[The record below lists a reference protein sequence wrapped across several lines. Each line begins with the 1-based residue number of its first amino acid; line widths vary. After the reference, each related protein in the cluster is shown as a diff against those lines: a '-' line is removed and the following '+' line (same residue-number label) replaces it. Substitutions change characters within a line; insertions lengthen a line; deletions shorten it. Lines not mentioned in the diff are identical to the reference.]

1 MPSVGCSVSRSSFSG
16 AFLPFEV
23 LEREKS
29 REGGLRGVSNAGELR
44 QAGFRRPEVE
54 AGELALDYAWRQPF
68 IVRLD
73 PELDLCLGA
82 GIARTTG

>member
-1 MPSVGCSVSRSSFSG
+1 VVRVHDGRAAQHTDLLAEFG
-16 AFLPFEV
+16 
-23 LEREKS
+23 
-29 REGGLRGVSNAGELR
+29 RGVSNAGDLR
-44 QAGFRRPEVE
+44 QAGFRRPQVV
-54 AGELALDYAWRQPF
+54 AGELALDHAWWQPF